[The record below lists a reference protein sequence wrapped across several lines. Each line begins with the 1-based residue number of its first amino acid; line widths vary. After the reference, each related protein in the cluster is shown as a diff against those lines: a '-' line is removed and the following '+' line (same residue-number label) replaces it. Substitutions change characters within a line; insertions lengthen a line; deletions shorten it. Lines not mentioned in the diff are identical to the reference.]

1 MAYQL
6 SSSSDWHESGDDV
19 YYKPLTGGNYTGVNW
34 DDDTVAAIEVSN
46 TNSYVATLVETQ
58 DYNQYLNVAEKIFT
72 ANAGT
77 DVITCASHGLLNGE
91 TVRFKGGDLPDGLV
105 QGTLYFVRDVTTDT
119 FKVAATSGGAAIN
132 LLDVGSGV
140 MMLNAPSLRSSA
152 DQKIRVVSAS
162 AMPPLSGEA
171 EDALV
176 DAIVASA
183 IGTDLTA
190 IKAKTDLIGTIRSL
204 IRW

>member
-1 MAYQL
+1 MSYQL

-19 YYKPLTGGNYTGVNW
+19 YYKPLTGGNYIGVNW
-34 DDDTVAAIEVSN
+34 DDDSIAAIEVAN
-46 TNSYVATLVETQ
+46 TNSYVATLEETQ
-58 DYNQYLNVAEKIFT
+58 DYNQYLNVSEKIFT

-77 DVITCASHGLLNGE
+77 DIITCAAHGLLNDE

-105 QGTLYFVRDVTTDT
+105 QGTLYFVRDRTADT
-119 FKVAATSGGAAIN
+119 FKVAATSGGTAIN
-132 LLDVGSGV
+132 LLDAGSGT
-140 MMLNAPSLRSSA
+140 MFLNAPSLRSSS
-152 DQKIRVVSAS
+152 DQKIRVISAS
-162 AMPPLSGEA
+162 ALPALSGEA

-176 DAIVASA
+176 DAIVASS

-190 IKAKTDLIGTIRSL
+190 IKAKTGMIGTIQAL